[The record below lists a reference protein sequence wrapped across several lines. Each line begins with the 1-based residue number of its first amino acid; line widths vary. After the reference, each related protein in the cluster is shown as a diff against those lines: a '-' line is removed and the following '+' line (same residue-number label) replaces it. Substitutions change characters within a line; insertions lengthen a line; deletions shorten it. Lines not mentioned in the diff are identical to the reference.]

1 MFICI
6 CIYSVCVCCKVY
18 ICIHIFT
25 CIFMYIHDISGVNL
39 SLLLGSKAKKAV
51 ENGRVR
57 EVVGNRRTTQV

>member
-1 MFICI
+1 MFI
-6 CIYSVCVCCKVY
+6 YV
-18 ICIHIFT
+18 HIFT